1 MPTVMQDRDFDALVD
16 TLHALTL
23 AMVDRGEIDRWQI
36 RVALG
41 EHGVLPCR
49 VANEPSAEE
58 GLSALLRGIRW
69 PSAGAERPF
78 A

>member
-1 MPTVMQDRDFDALVD
+1 MAAVLPDRDFDALVE
-16 TLHALTL
+16 TLHALTF

-41 EHGVLPCR
+41 EHRVLPSR
-49 VANEPSAEE
+49 AASEPSAEE
-58 GLSALLRGIRW
+58 GLSALLRAIRW
-69 PSAGAERPF
+69 PSAGADRPF